1 MSNIK
6 YALNMEKIWLHNEHM
21 KYQDKSQNTLE
32 VNKELEGMTR
42 NDGTRAL
49 RMFYFMPLIDDFY
62 LKNFLMIYDFLS
74 KISYNWSRQKQMFTE
89 PKN

>member
-1 MSNIK
+1 
-6 YALNMEKIWLHNEHM
+6 M

-32 VNKELEGMTR
+32 VNKELEDMTR

-49 RMFYFMPLIDDFY
+49 RMFQFMPLIDDFY

-74 KISYNWSRQKQMFTE
+74 KISYN
-89 PKN
+89 